1 MAEEQVD
8 GELVSNYLG
17 GKEKRKEMEM
27 NTHGVSE
34 ARRFGACDALE

>member
-1 MAEEQVD
+1 MAEEQMD

-17 GKEKRKEMEM
+17 EEETKEIEM

>member
-1 MAEEQVD
+1 MAEEQMD
-8 GELVSNYLG
+8 GELVSNYLEE
-17 GKEKRKEMEM
+17 EKRKEIEM